1 VAENNK
7 QILITS
13 MINGSETT
21 GRYVKPGIQV
31 PDDSMAIN
39 KRTQTEIVSSI
50 IKENEDYLGKV
61 SFVLLRQ
68 QIADIILFP
77 RSNKSLFC
85 VVAQRPYDLDKTST
99 TVLEA
104 LQALQ
109 PTSADDN
116 DDGNK
121 NKNRK
126 EGEKPKE

>member
-1 VAENNK
+1 
-7 QILITS
+7 

-50 IKENEDYLGKV
+50 VKENEDYLGKV
-61 SFVLLRQ
+61 SFVLVRQ

-77 RSNKSLFC
+77 RSSKSHFC
-85 VVAQRPYDLDKTST
+85 VVAQRPYDLDKTSG

-116 DDGNK
+116 NDGNK
-121 NKNRK
+121 NKNKK
-126 EGEKPKE
+126 EEEEKPRE